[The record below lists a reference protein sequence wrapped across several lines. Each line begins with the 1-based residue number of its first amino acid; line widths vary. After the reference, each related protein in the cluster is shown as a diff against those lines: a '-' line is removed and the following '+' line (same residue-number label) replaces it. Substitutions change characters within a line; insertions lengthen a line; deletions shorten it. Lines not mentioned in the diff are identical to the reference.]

1 MSVFEGKGMD
11 GVAADKGTIDFRQQR
26 AGIDEDRNE
35 GHYSSISDNSFLHL
49 L

>member
-11 GVAADKGTIDFRQQR
+11 GLAADKGTIDFRQQR

-35 GHYSSISDNSFLHL
+35 GHSSISDNSFLHL